1 MINSNEFDGLSF
13 GKAFE
18 QIDKKAKK
26 LKCGQRQV
34 NYRLRDWGV
43 ERQRYWG
50 APIPAV
56 KSSKGDLQ
64 GAEDIPVVLPTEVKF
79 SGVKSPLSEMED
91 FTKVSLEGEEFIR
104 ETDTFDT
111 FFESSWYYARF
122 ASFDNDK
129 AMLDER
135 AKYWLPVDQY
145 VGGIEHAV
153 LHLLYSRF
161 FYRCLRDLGLV

>member
-1 MINSNEFDGLSF
+1 M
-13 GKAFE
+13 
-18 QIDKKAKK
+18 
-26 LKCGQRQV
+26 
-34 NYRLRDWGV
+34 
-43 ERQRYWG
+43 
-50 APIPAV
+50 
-56 KSSKGDLQ
+56 Q
-64 GAEDIPVVLPTEVKF
+64 GAKDIPVVLPTEVKF
-79 SGVKSPLSEMED
+79 SGVKSPLSEMEE

-161 FYRCLRDLGLV
+161 FYRCLRDLGLVEGSEPFLNLLCQGMVLKLSLIHI